1 MSLTF
6 KIDLTTNLP
15 KLHLAGGL
23 PLLLLTTEITSTMPA
38 ILGSPTTP
46 GLRLSSLSQWSC
58 QDWHWSSTA
67 DVTNTGTMSRSE
79 PRMSQ
84 QAFSQPT
91 GQMTQ
96 KHMGTSQSLCTRLF
110 KSNINMMDESK
121 ILYEWSDHVSFAPFY
136 QTRSRYDIFCHSSI
150 FVFSVR
156 LIHQP
161 PDGTL
166 WAFRPLWFLNFSSF
180 KWWTTK
186 WLI

>member
-15 KLHLAGGL
+15 KLHLAGGR
-23 PLLLLTTEITSTMPA
+23 PPLLLTTEMTSTMPA

-58 QDWHWSSTA
+58 QDWHWSITA
-67 DVTNTGTMSRSE
+67 DVTDTGTMSRSE

-96 KHMGTSQSLCTRLF
+96 KHTGTSQSLCTRLVEY
-110 KSNINMMDESK
+110 KHV
-121 ILYEWSDHVSFAPFY
+121 EWCDHVLFSPSSN
-136 QTRSRYDIFCHSSI
+136 TMYDIFCHSSI
-150 FVFSVR
+150 LVFIVY
-156 LIHQP
+156 
-161 PDGTL
+161 G
-166 WAFRPLWFLNFSSF
+166 
-180 KWWTTK
+180 
-186 WLI
+186 

>member
-38 ILGSPTTP
+38 MLGSPTTP

-58 QDWHWSSTA
+58 QDWHWSITA
-67 DVTNTGTMSRSE
+67 DVTDTGTMSRSE

-121 ILYEWSDHVSFAPFY
+121 ILYEWSDHVLFSPSSN
-136 QTRSRYDIFCHSSI
+136 TIYDIFCYSSI
-150 FVFSVR
+150 FVFIVY
-156 LIHQP
+156 
-161 PDGTL
+161 G
-166 WAFRPLWFLNFSSF
+166 
-180 KWWTTK
+180 
-186 WLI
+186 